1 MRGRQTEDQNRIKNP
16 SCEMNLTSEELAA
29 NFGELNEVEAV
40 VLAGSAA
47 TGRADEWSDQH
58 QATVC

>member
-29 NFGELNEVEAV
+29 NFGELNEVEARS
-40 VLAGSAA
+40 AGGFGSH
-47 TGRADEWSDQH
+47 RSRR
-58 QATVC
+58 